1 MSPMRLL
8 LLSLLLLA
16 PAGAH
21 SEAEPVRVFIF
32 AGQSNMVGAD
42 SKVADVDRYAPFVGW
57 AEAQEDVR
65 FSYALGRETKKRSD
79 GWVDLAPIDGM
90 VGPELSFARAVKERT
105 GAPVAIIKVAAGGT
119 HLGGDWNPDEPQGFE
134 LYPLLVRTV
143 RESLA
148 LLDEKRVGYRLE
160 ALVWHQGEND
170 MFEDAYRDVYG
181 ANLENFLA
189 RLRADLGAPEL
200 PAFVGELCTKTIWG
214 MDNRG
219 RMEAIARGQRSAAA
233 ADPRTTYVRTNHIA
247 VEIGGDDGLHYHYGT
262 LGQLEH
268 GLEHASAYLSS
279 VGLGPEVRPALERW
293 PLRKGKP
300 VRLYVLAGHR
310 NMEGERAF
318 AADLAGLKGG
328 KRLARDRKD
337 VPFRYSTGGGV
348 HVSQGWEALGPAGRH
363 GTFGPE
369 LSFASTLSRRT
380 RDQIAVAKF
389 THSGSQI
396 LDWTPEGSDADAR
409 DLYPA
414 FLAFVRDSVASLEAR
429 GHDVEIAGIV
439 YHLGENDM
447 SFHPYRRMA
456 AERVAELVRASR
468 RDLERP
474 ALPWYLSQQA
484 PTKLERLKELDPV
497 KDIARFAESDEH
509 TVHLPLEGSPQERE
523 RLVMEAA
530 GVVWLGEWLAE
541 RVAEREA
548 AR

>member
-1 MSPMRLL
+1 M
-8 LLSLLLLA
+8 
-16 PAGAH
+16 
-21 SEAEPVRVFIF
+21 
-32 AGQSNMVGAD
+32 
-42 SKVADVDRYAPFVGW
+42 
-57 AEAQEDVR
+57 
-65 FSYALGRETKKRSD
+65 
-79 GWVDLAPIDGM
+79 
-90 VGPELSFARAVKERT
+90 KERT

-134 LYPLLVRTV
+134 LYPLLLRTV

-148 LLDEKRVGYRLE
+148 LLDEKRVRYRLE

-219 RMEAIARGQRSAAA
+219 RMEAIARGQRSVAE

-279 VGLGPEVRPALERW
+279 VGLGPEGRPALERW

-348 HVSQGWEALGPAGRH
+348 HVSHGWEALGPAGRH

-380 RDQIAVAKF
+380 RSPIAVAKF

-409 DLYPA
+409 DLYRRSSPSSRVGREPRGA
-414 FLAFVRDSVASLEAR
+414 RARRGDRGHRVPPGRERHVVPSLQAHGGRAGGGVRACQPPRPRAAGASLVPEPAGAHEAR
-429 GHDVEIAGIV
+429 APEGA
-439 YHLGENDM
+439 
-447 SFHPYRRMA
+447 RRGA
-456 AERVAELVRASR
+456 
-468 RDLERP
+468 
-474 ALPWYLSQQA
+474 
-484 PTKLERLKELDPV
+484 
-497 KDIARFAESDEH
+497 DIARFAESDEH

>member
-1 MSPMRLL
+1 MRF
-8 LLSLLLLA
+8 LLLA
-16 PAGAH
+16 LLLIAPARGH

-32 AGQSNMVGAD
+32 AGQSNMVGSD

-65 FSYALGRETKKRSD
+65 FSYVIGRETKKRSD
-79 GWVDLAPIDGM
+79 GWVDLGPIDGT

-134 LYPLLVRTV
+134 LYPLLLRTV
-143 RESLA
+143 RGSLA
-148 LLDEKRVGYRLE
+148 LLDEKRVRYRLE

-181 ANLENFLA
+181 ANLENFLG

-200 PAFVGELCTKTIWG
+200 PVFVGELCTKTIWG

-219 RMEAIARGQRSAAA
+219 RMEAIARGQRSVAE

-247 VEIGGDDGLHYHYGT
+247 VEIGGEDGLHYHYGT

-279 VGLGPEVRPALERW
+279 VGLGPKGRPSLERW
-293 PLRKGKP
+293 PLRKGRP

-328 KRLARDRKD
+328 KRLARERKD

-348 HVSQGWEALGPAGRH
+348 HVSNGWESLGPAGRH

-369 LSFASTLSRRT
+369 LSFASTLSRTT

-396 LDWTPEGSDADAR
+396 LDWTPEGSDANAR

-474 ALPWYLSQQA
+474 TLPWYLSQQA
-484 PTKLERLKELDPV
+484 PTELEHLKELDPV
-497 KDIARFAESDEH
+497 ADMARFAKSDEH
-509 TVHLPLEGSPQERE
+509 TVHLLLEGGPQERE

-530 GVVWLGEWLAE
+530 GVVWLGEWLAA